1 MSIRVDRKRTI
12 GLIGATSIGVGG
24 IVGGGILT
32 LGGVA
37 FANTGPSASLAFA
50 LNGLIAIMV
59 ALSYAEMSSTFPES
73 GGMYLFSKKVLSIE
87 SAFFVGWVVWFASV
101 FAAVLYAI
109 GFASFLV
116 IAVNM
121 IWNEFIGNSPPW
133 LSSLWLVDAIAVAAT
148 LFYTI
153 FLSKSTDGGGN
164 FLNVGKMAIFS
175 ILILSG
181 LFAFVEAS
189 PGQFAST
196 MTPFFSNGVVGLF
209 IAMGYTFVVM
219 QGFDLIPKVGGEI
232 KEPEK
237 NIPRAMLLSL
247 IISLMVYIPLLFVTA
262 VVGVS
267 EGHTITSMGLSY
279 KEGVFAVGVKNY
291 MGNLGYWFV
300 LIVGI
305 LSMLSALSANIFG
318 ASHVAYKMAIDRTLP
333 KRLGFIHDVYKTPTK
348 SIYVTSI
355 VTILIII
362 TFRNVE
368 SAGATASLLFLLV
381 FTVAQLMS
389 MLVRRR
395 IDISSIPFRMPL
407 YPVLPVVGSICCFLL
422 AVFQGFVAP
431 KSGLITLIWLF
442 IGGLLYLIL
451 FSKSAKRAD
460 ASAAA
465 YDLNLSKLRGQM
477 PLVLVPV
484 SNPTN
489 VASLIRLASSLAP
502 PKFGKVML
510 LSVVTR
516 SDSNDD
522 KTRRVAES
530 QNVTAKSLEVSIE
543 EKIYPEVL
551 TTVADNVWEEIKR
564 VSESC
569 QCDSLVLG
577 LTDLN
582 EKLSRS
588 YIEENLISGVSC
600 NVVVLRSY
608 SDWRLK
614 NIKKVLVPIAGEG
627 NYENLLARLIGTL
640 YRVGSPEI
648 EFLKVIPKFSRESDR
663 KRARN
668 KLFSL
673 AQDYSMSENFK
684 VRVVKSDN
692 VAEEI
697 INQSEG
703 FDLMV
708 LGFTKVDRHY
718 LRVFGAIT
726 QEIVQNTD
734 MPIILISHPG

>member
-1 MSIRVDRKRTI
+1 MSIKVERKRSI

-50 LNGLIAIMV
+50 LNGLIAVMV

-116 IAVNM
+116 IAVNVL
-121 IWNEFIGNSPPW
+121 WNEFIGSSPPW
-133 LSSLWLVDAIAVAAT
+133 LSSLWLVDAVAVAGT

-153 FLSKSTDGGGN
+153 SLSRSADGVGN
-164 FLNVGKMAIFS
+164 FINVGKITIFFV
-175 ILILSG
+175 LVLSG
-181 LFAFVEAS
+181 LFAFVKTS

-196 MTPFFSNGVVGLF
+196 MTPFFSNGIIGLF
-209 IAMGYTFVVM
+209 IAMGYTFVAM
-219 QGFDLIPKVGGEI
+219 QGFDLIPKAGGEI

-247 IISLMVYIPLLFVTA
+247 VISLMIYIPLLFVTS
-262 VVGVS
+262 VVGVG
-267 EGHTITSMGLSY
+267 EGQTITSMGSSY
-279 KEGVFAVGVKNY
+279 REEVIAAGAKNY
-291 MGNLGYWFV
+291 MGSLGYWFV

-318 ASHVAYKMAIDRTLP
+318 ASRVAYKMAIDRTLP
-333 KRLGFIHDVYKTPTK
+333 KRLGFLHGVYKTPTN
-348 SIYVTSI
+348 SIYATSI
-355 VTILIII
+355 VTILVII

-368 SAGATASLLFLLV
+368 SAGATASLLFLLM

-407 YPVLPVVGSICCFLL
+407 YPVLPVIGSVCCFLL
-422 AVFQGFVAP
+422 AVFQGFVVP

-465 YDLNLSKLRGQM
+465 YDPSLSKLRGQL

-484 SNPTN
+484 SNPTSA
-489 VASLIRLASSLAP
+489 ASLIRLASSLAP
-502 PKFGKVML
+502 PEFGKVML
-510 LSVVTR
+510 LSVVTGP
-516 SDSNDD
+516 DSGDGQV
-522 KTRRVAES
+522 RRIAES
-530 QNVTAKSLEVSIE
+530 RSAIARSLEVSIE

-551 TTVADNVWEEIKR
+551 TTVADNVWKEIKR
-564 VSESC
+564 VSESYR
-569 QCDSLVLG
+569 CDSLVLG
-577 LTDLN
+577 LTDLS
-582 EKLSRS
+582 EDVSRS

-600 NVVVLRSY
+600 NVVVLRSCG
-608 SDWRLK
+608 DWRPK
-614 NIKKVLVPIAGEG
+614 DIKKVLVPIAGEG

-648 EFLKVIPKFSRESDR
+648 EFLRVIPELSRESDR
-663 KRARN
+663 ERARK

-692 VAEEI
+692 VTEEI
-697 INQSEG
+697 TDRSKG

-708 LGFTKVDRHY
+708 LGFTKADHRY
-718 LRVFGAIT
+718 LRVFGPIT

-734 MPIILISHPG
+734 MPVILISHPG